1 MSSLLR
7 PAAEGVFL
15 QARVTPKASADRL
28 GPVHDDRLKIS
39 VTSPPDKGKANEH
52 VVRLLAKKLGL
63 PKGAL
68 AVTAGETDRA
78 KTLLIRG
85 LSVEQV
91 RDKLGL

>member
-7 PAAEGVFL
+7 PAPEGALL

-28 GPVHDDRLKIS
+28 GPLHDDRLKIA

-52 VVRLLAKKLGL
+52 VARLLAKKLDL
-63 PKGAL
+63 PKSAVEVVAGA
-68 AVTAGETDRA
+68 TDRA